1 MYFINDIFY
10 INAMDIHAFVKS
22 VSDMNIPQENE
33 LAYAMSVINE
43 IISRDVDRITD
54 MILSICMNVFYE
66 FTNKQVNI
74 KSALGQAIM
83 NPKDQIIDQE
93 EQSIHRTLPKIDREQ
108 NDF

>member
-1 MYFINDIFY
+1 
-10 INAMDIHAFVKS
+10 
-22 VSDMNIPQENE
+22 
-33 LAYAMSVINE
+33 
-43 IISRDVDRITD
+43 
-54 MILSICMNVFYE
+54 MNVFYE